1 MECQV
6 KQNYGLIIVHRQ
18 GGLQFDAVKECDPRM
33 ITAASAIEAVVED
46 PLLAIL
52 KKDANKT

>member
-6 KQNYGLIIVHRQ
+6 KQNYGSIIVHRQ
-18 GGLQFDAVKECDPRM
+18 GGLQFDAVKQCNPRT
-33 ITAASAIEAVVED
+33 ITTASTIEAVVED
-46 PLLAIL
+46 PLLSIL